1 MKNCLSNNTQSSPN
15 TPLTTSTL
23 LRAFMSLTTSSSE
36 IRSEGMVYKNNGQLI
51 ILNPPYEII
60 L

>member
-15 TPLTTSTL
+15 TPITTLTL
-23 LRAFMSLTTSSSE
+23 LRALMSLTTSSSE
-36 IRSEGMVYKNNGQLI
+36 IRSEGMVGENNGQLI